1 MSRTN
6 RDHAKKKQRPMIEDI
21 VIAEQLK
28 TLLIPAITAQKGC
41 YSQPKWDVNRQKMES
56 FNFPKLN

>member
-6 RDHAKKKQRPMIEDI
+6 RDRAKKKQHPMIEDI

-41 YSQPKWDVNRQKMES
+41 
-56 FNFPKLN
+56 